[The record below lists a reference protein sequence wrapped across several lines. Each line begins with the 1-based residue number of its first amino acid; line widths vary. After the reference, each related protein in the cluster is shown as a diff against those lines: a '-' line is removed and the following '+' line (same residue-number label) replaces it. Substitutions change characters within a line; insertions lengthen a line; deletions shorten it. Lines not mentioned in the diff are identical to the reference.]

1 MVDKI
6 DNSGIQVRRT
16 EVPAGKAA
24 ETGQSG
30 RSPVSEVAAT
40 RALESS
46 ELSNTSTF
54 EQLKQRV
61 NDSDSVDRQKV
72 EDIKSALKR
81 GEFTIDVS
89 RVAKAMVELEHLLAS

>member
-6 DNSGIQVRRT
+6 DSSGIQPRRP
-16 EVPAGKAA
+16 EVTAGK
-24 ETGQSG
+24 
-30 RSPVSEVAAT
+30 VSEASAGGRPQVSEIPAVNPF
-40 RALESS
+40 ESR
-46 ELSNTSTF
+46 ELSSTSTY

-72 EDIKSALKR
+72 EDIKAALKR

-89 RVAKAMVELEHLLAS
+89 RVANAVVELEHLLAS